1 MIAEE
6 TEKIATDGVLLWK
19 DKMGAIRVAKTRVLL
34 DIVINAYNRGDT
46 PEQIQQGFPT
56 LELPDV
62 YLVIGYY
69 LRSKAAVD
77 EYIAEG
83 EKQAEENWRRIDAR
97 QGDYQER
104 LRRRLK
110 PHLYEN
116 EAKTE

>member
-19 DKMGAIRVAKTRVLL
+19 DKYGAIRVAKTRVLL
-34 DIVINAYNRGDT
+34 DMIINAYNRGDT
-46 PEQIQQGFPT
+46 PEQIQEGFPT
-56 LELPDV
+56 LELADV
-62 YLVIGYY
+62 YMVIGYY
-69 LRSKAAVD
+69 LRNKAEVD
-77 EYIAEG
+77 TYLAEG
-83 EKQAEENWRRIDAR
+83 VKQAEENWRRIDAL

-110 PHLYEN
+110 PHLYET